1 MVHEMA
7 EKIPVVHD
15 ASWQQR
21 QKRFARE
28 RFARA
33 QRLERDYLRR
43 LRQVSEQINALVKG
57 YAPRGVVFSMPQLRQ
72 MLEDYSKLLRP
83 WAKQVASDLLSEI
96 AKKNELAW
104 IQHGREIGKELKKEL
119 QTAPTGVVLQQ
130 LLHEQVELIT
140 SLPLDAAER
149 VHKMTVEALS
159 NSGRAE
165 EMAKEILRT
174 GEVTKNRATLIA
186 RTEVARTAS
195 MLTQVR
201 SQHVGSEYAI
211 WRTSRDG
218 NVRESHKKMEG
229 VIFKWDDPPIVDGEP
244 LLPGRTFNCRC
255 WPEPLFTDE

>member
-1 MVHEMA
+1 M
-7 EKIPVVHD
+7 
-15 ASWQQR
+15 
-21 QKRFARE
+21 
-28 RFARA
+28 
-33 QRLERDYLRR
+33 
-43 LRQVSEQINALVKG
+43 
-57 YAPRGVVFSMPQLRQ
+57 
-72 MLEDYSKLLRP
+72 
-83 WAKQVASDLLSEI
+83 
-96 AKKNELAW
+96 
-104 IQHGREIGKELKKEL
+104 